1 LPGGFWTQF
10 VVVMLVIF
18 LLGFFLDFIE
28 IAVVV
33 VPIIAPILLAET
45 SANVTAV
52 WLGVMIGVNLQ
63 TSFLTPPFG
72 FALFYLRGVA
82 PKHVATLDIWKGAVA
97 FIVLQ
102 LIGLGIVGFYPTLV
116 NYLPNRVYLTS
127 NVAPPPMNPRLQYCL
142 QKYKFATYNENK
154 QLIKSGITNFQSIN
168 LVNLPDDKI
177 DIFES
182 HFDNASSTFDLVKR
196 VQNTENEYNLFIK
209 DYKDIHFK
217 VRKKQKKIIKVE
229 KKIKKL
235 EAEIRNLDKE
245 DVSEKQKI
253 QLEIEELKLE
263 TEELSKAIPS
273 DWERRNQEFNKIHK
287 AKNIAT
293 KRYRKNVDEAYDEL
307 TQIKLF
313 IKDGKELEKL
323 SNDFNKL
330 NNNIINEDFDNA
342 LINIDILFE
351 KLEEISGTEELAN
364 KLDDLVTAIDSEE
377 IDKDKIFNISNETVE
392 LFNKEVSWR
401 NKAGQSLADKLD
413 EYDSV
418 ISQSIG
424 LRLQARLSK
433 EQAKFVAR
441 CKSVHRDISLNF

>member
-1 LPGGFWTQF
+1 
-10 VVVMLVIF
+10 M
-18 LLGFFLDFIE
+18 
-28 IAVVV
+28 
-33 VPIIAPILLAET
+33 
-45 SANVTAV
+45 
-52 WLGVMIGVNLQ
+52 
-63 TSFLTPPFG
+63 
-72 FALFYLRGVA
+72 
-82 PKHVATLDIWKGAVA
+82 
-97 FIVLQ
+97 
-102 LIGLGIVGFYPTLV
+102 

-364 KLDDLVTAIDSEE
+364 KLDDLVIAIDSEE

-424 LRLQARLSK
+424 LRLQARLTK

>member
-1 LPGGFWTQF
+1 
-10 VVVMLVIF
+10 
-18 LLGFFLDFIE
+18 
-28 IAVVV
+28 
-33 VPIIAPILLAET
+33 
-45 SANVTAV
+45 
-52 WLGVMIGVNLQ
+52 MIGVNLQ

-82 PKHVATLDIWKGAVA
+82 PKHVATLDIWKGAIA

-142 QKYKFATYNENK
+142 QKYKFATYNENE
-154 QLIKSGITNFQSIN
+154 QLIKSSITNFQSIN
-168 LVNLPDDKI
+168 LNNLPDDKI

-182 HFDNASSTFDLVKR
+182 HFNNASSTFDLVQR
-196 VQNTENEYNLFIK
+196 VQNTESEYNLFIK
-209 DYKDIHFK
+209 NYKDMHFK
-217 VRKKQKKIIKVE
+217 VRKKQKKIIKIG

-235 EAEIRNLDKE
+235 EAEIRNLDK
-245 DVSEKQKI
+245 DDMSEKQKI

-273 DWERRNQEFNKIHK
+273 DWERRNQEFKKIHK

-307 TQIKLF
+307 AQIKLF

-323 SNDFNKL
+323 STEFNKL
-330 NNNIINEDFDNA
+330 NNNINNEDFDNA
-342 LINIDILFE
+342 LISIDILFE
-351 KLEEISGTEELAN
+351 KLGEISGTEELQN
-364 KLDDLVTAIDSEE
+364 KLDDLITAIDSEE
-377 IDKDKIFNISNETVE
+377 IDRDKIFNISNEIVE

-424 LRLQARLSK
+424 LRLQARLTK

>member
-1 LPGGFWTQF
+1 
-10 VVVMLVIF
+10 
-18 LLGFFLDFIE
+18 
-28 IAVVV
+28 
-33 VPIIAPILLAET
+33 
-45 SANVTAV
+45 
-52 WLGVMIGVNLQ
+52 MIGVNLQ

-196 VQNTENEYNLFIK
+196 VQNTESEYNLFIK

-235 EAEIRNLDKE
+235 EAEIRNLDKG